1 MTIMFMTTMSVTIMS
16 VTAMSM
22 TTMSVTAM
30 SMTAM
35 SIYKCWTAQY
45 HYQWTQPVKQ
55 ERHFNQLT
63 KVVLYIR
70 THGLQDYQALRDLSL
85 VPSIERINLPTKFN
99 IKGVN

>member
-1 MTIMFMTTMSVTIMS
+1 MTIMSMTIMSVTIMS
-16 VTAMSM
+16 VTI
-22 TTMSVTAM
+22 MSV
-30 SMTAM
+30 TAM

-63 KVVLYIR
+63 KVVLYVRI
-70 THGLQDYQALRDLSL
+70 HGLQDYQALRDLSL